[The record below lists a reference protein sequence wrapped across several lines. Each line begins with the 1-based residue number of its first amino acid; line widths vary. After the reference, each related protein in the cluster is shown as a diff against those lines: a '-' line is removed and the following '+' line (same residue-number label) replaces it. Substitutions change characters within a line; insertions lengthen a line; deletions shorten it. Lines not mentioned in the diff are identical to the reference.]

1 MAVLRDLEAACFDES
16 EEREEEEEQQRFD
29 SKTNV
34 LYVANKNAKALRT
47 ALESENLLDKTYRMI
62 KAQDTPALESSVGH
76 IAVPVKEE
84 ALTCVSRSVKK
95 PSWVHL
101 VVAAGKQQVP
111 LSTAVMGSNNKHRS
125 K

>member
-16 EEREEEEEQQRFD
+16 EEREEEEEERFD

-62 KAQDTPALESSVGH
+62 KAQDTPALESAIGH

-84 ALTCVSRSVKK
+84 ALSCVSRSVQK
-95 PSWVHL
+95 PPWVHL
-101 VVAAGKQQVP
+101 VVAAGQQQVP